1 MDRSSIK
8 AVLFDMDE
16 TLIEHQVTGLK
27 LVQSTYRAF
36 EEHFDHTKEDA
47 FVRMVW
53 RKANDLWQMMFDGV
67 ITGDVARPYTFINAL
82 RALGEDDSIA
92 PQMLF
97 KFEKGLI
104 DSTVLALG
112 ALEVLDVLHEA
123 GVRTAIVTNGYTTMQ
138 TRKLEYHGLTD
149 HVDFVL
155 VSEAVGSHKP
165 DREIFQEAL
174 RQANAAA
181 AETVFVG
188 DNLNAD
194 IYGAQSVGML
204 DVLIDPK
211 GERRERL
218 KEDANLP
225 RPTRVIEL
233 LAEVLPLAGLAGVA

>member
-1 MDRSSIK
+1 MKSGGIK

-16 TLIEHQVTGLK
+16 TLIEHQITGIE
-27 LVQSTYRAF
+27 LVQSTYREFADQ
-36 EEHFDHTKEDA
+36 FDHTKEDE
-47 FVRMVW
+47 FVRMVS

-82 RALGEDDSIA
+82 RALGEDDSMA
-92 PQMLF
+92 TEMLYN
-97 KFEKGLI
+97 FENGLV
-104 DSTVLALG
+104 DSTVLARG
-112 ALEVLDVLHEA
+112 AVEVLDALHDA
-123 GVRTAIVTNGYTTMQ
+123 GVRTAVVTNGYTTMQ
-138 TRKLEYHGLTD
+138 TRKLEYHGLPD

-165 DREIFQEAL
+165 DREIFEEAL

-194 IYGAQSVGML
+194 ISGAQSVGML

-218 KEDANLP
+218 KENANLP
-225 RPTRVIEL
+225 QPTRVIEL
-233 LAEVLPLAGLAGVA
+233 LAEVLPLAGLSDV